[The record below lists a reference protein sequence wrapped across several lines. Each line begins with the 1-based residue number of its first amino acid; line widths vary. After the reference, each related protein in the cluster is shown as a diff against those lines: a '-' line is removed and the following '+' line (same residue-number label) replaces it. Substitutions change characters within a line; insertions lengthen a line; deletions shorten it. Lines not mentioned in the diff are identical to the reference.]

1 MTAKMLAIMR
11 VRPFILGTLFFCVM
25 AGAFAQ
31 ALSNIQ
37 DAQGDV
43 YSNSE
48 LKQHKAT
55 VFIFLATD
63 CPNSNGYAPEMAR
76 LYQEYRSR
84 GVAFYGVYSDP
95 AETAAGVRKHDFDY
109 GIRFPS
115 LMDSRQILARE
126 TGALGTP
133 ESVILSPSG
142 KVLYRGRIDDRFAD
156 YGKTRL
162 HVDQHDLRD
171 ALDEV
176 LAGKPVAHPYEPSL
190 GCAIPG
196 VIQ

>member
-1 MTAKMLAIMR
+1 MTAKLSAVLR
-11 VRPFILGTLFFCVM
+11 ARLFILGTLFLCLT
-25 AGAFAQ
+25 AGVFAQ
-31 ALSNIQ
+31 AVPSIR
-37 DAQGDV
+37 DAEGKA
-43 YSNSE
+43 YSNAE

-63 CPNSNGYAPEMAR
+63 CPNSNSYALEMGR
-76 LYQEYRSR
+76 LYQEYGSR

-95 AETAAGVRKHDFDY
+95 AETSAGVRKHDVDY

-115 LMDSRQILARE
+115 LMDSNQILARE

-142 KVLYRGRIDDRFAD
+142 KVLYRGRIDDRFAA
-156 YGKTRL
+156 YGTTRL
-162 HVDQHDLRD
+162 HIDQHDLRD
-171 ALDEV
+171 ALEEV
-176 LAGKPVAHPYEPSL
+176 LAGKPVAHPHEPSL

-196 VIQ
+196 IIK

>member
-1 MTAKMLAIMR
+1 MTAKMSTAMR
-11 VRPFILGTLFFCVM
+11 ARAVIVGTLLFWV
-25 AGAFAQ
+25 ATGVFAQ
-31 ALSNIQ
+31 AMSNIL
-37 DAQGDV
+37 DAQGKV

-48 LKQHKAT
+48 LKLHKAT

-63 CPNSNGYAPEMAR
+63 CPNSNSYAPEMIR
-76 LYQEYRSR
+76 LSQEYESR

-95 AETAAGVRKHDFDY
+95 AETSAGVRKHDVDY

-115 LMDSRQILARE
+115 LMDSQQILARE

-142 KVLYRGRIDDRFAD
+142 KVLYRGRIDNRFAV

-162 HVDQHDLRD
+162 HVDQHDLRT

-196 VIQ
+196 VFK

>member
-1 MTAKMLAIMR
+1 MTVKMSNLKRI
-11 VRPFILGTLFFCVM
+11 RPFIFGTLFFCLTS
-25 AGAFAQ
+25 GLFAQ
-31 ALSNIQ
+31 TVANIQ
-37 DAQGDV
+37 DAQGRI
-43 YSNSE
+43 YSYSE
-48 LKQHKAT
+48 LKQHTAT

-63 CPNSNGYAPEMAR
+63 CPNSNSYAPEMAR
-76 LYQEYRSR
+76 LNQEYGSR

-95 AETAAGVRKHDFDY
+95 AETPAGVRKHDVDY

-115 LMDSRQILARE
+115 LMDSAQILARE

-142 KVLYRGRIDDRFAD
+142 KVLYRGRIDDRYAA

-176 LAGKPVAHPYEPSL
+176 LARKPVGHPYEPAL

-196 VIQ
+196 IIK

>member
-1 MTAKMLAIMR
+1 LICLTPGVLAQG
-11 VRPFILGTLFFCVM
+11 V
-25 AGAFAQ
+25 
-31 ALSNIQ
+31 SNIQ
-37 DAQGDV
+37 DAQGKV
-43 YSNSE
+43 YSYSE
-48 LKQHKAT
+48 LKQNKAT

-63 CPNSNGYAPEMAR
+63 CPNSNAYAPEMAR
-76 LYQEYRSR
+76 LSQEYGSR

-95 AETAAGVRKHDFDY
+95 AETPAGVRKHDVDY

-142 KVLYRGRIDDRFAD
+142 KVLYRGRIDDRYAA

-176 LAGKPVAHPYEPSL
+176 LAGKPVVHPYEPSL

-196 VIQ
+196 IIK

>member
-1 MTAKMLAIMR
+1 MR
-11 VRPFILGTLFFCVM
+11 IRPFIPGTLFFCLT
-25 AGAFAQ
+25 AGVFAQ

-37 DAQGDV
+37 DAQGKI
-43 YSNSE
+43 YSGSE

-63 CPNSNGYAPEMAR
+63 CPNSNSYAPEMAR
-76 LYQEYRSR
+76 LYQEYGSR

-95 AETAAGVRKHDFDY
+95 AETSAGVRKHDVDY

-115 LMDSRQILARE
+115 LMDFRQVLARE

-142 KVLYRGRIDDRFAD
+142 KVLYRGRIDDRFAA
-156 YGKTRL
+156 YGTTRL

-171 ALDEV
+171 GLDEV

-196 VIQ
+196 IIR

>member
-1 MTAKMLAIMR
+1 MTAKMSTIMR
-11 VRPFILGTLFFCVM
+11 VMPFILGILFFCLT
-25 AGAFAQ
+25 ARAFAQ
-31 ALSNIQ
+31 AVSNIH
-37 DAQGDV
+37 DAQGKV

-63 CPNSNGYAPEMAR
+63 CPNSNSYAPEMAR
-76 LYQEYRSR
+76 LYQEYGSR

-95 AETAAGVRKHDFDY
+95 AETSPAVRKHDVDY
-109 GIRFPS
+109 GIGFPS
-115 LMDSRQILARE
+115 LIDSQQVLARQ

-142 KVLYRGRIDDRFAD
+142 KVLYRGRIDDRFAAF
-156 YGKTRL
+156 GKTRL
-162 HVDQHDLRD
+162 HIDQHDLRD

-196 VIQ
+196 VIK